1 MVYRHHQ
8 RYLIDFSFS
17 FALASQGF
25 NGDAKFSS
33 LYTFGISVHHIR
45 FKIYTIVYNKH
56 VSTTDYH
63 VPYTQVI
70 LLSLAELFR
79 IKHVSISTHVVMI
92 FYTYYLSLTSGRTR
106 AFSAIVFLSHR
117 MHPPAQAWACPSMLI
132 HRCFLHKGHLQTS
145 TLSVPPSPAR
155 GVYEDSTA
163 LNRQAPNDTP
173 QAKVKG
179 SQ

>member
-92 FYTYYLSLTSGRTR
+92 FYTYCLSLTSGRTR
-106 AFSAIVFLSHR
+106 AFFCNCLSFSSYASARTSMGMSIHANSPMLS
-117 MHPPAQAWACPSMLI
+117 A
-132 HRCFLHKGHLQTS
+132 
-145 TLSVPPSPAR
+145 
-155 GVYEDSTA
+155 
-163 LNRQAPNDTP
+163 
-173 QAKVKG
+173 
-179 SQ
+179 